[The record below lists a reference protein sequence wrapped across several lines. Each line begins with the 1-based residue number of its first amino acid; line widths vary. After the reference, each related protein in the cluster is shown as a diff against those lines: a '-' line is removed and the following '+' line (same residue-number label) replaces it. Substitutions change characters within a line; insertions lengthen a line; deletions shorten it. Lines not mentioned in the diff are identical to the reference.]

1 MECSTAGTILASLG
15 RRAAAGLVLA
25 LLAAAPTKAQ
35 SLRGSF
41 PTDGGPSPTV
51 PHLRDDVTASVDPR
65 QAVPARGQGVFN
77 TVLIPAS
84 RLTISSRWQ
93 AILDDNPARVF
104 LEGCDK
110 APLTCKT
117 AAVAAFARLD
127 AENEATPLPRLVLV
141 RKANLAVNHAVRYQL
156 DPVTYGLEDYW
167 ATPVETALH
176 GAGDCEDFA
185 IMKMGML
192 AAFGLPLSSMQ
203 VVVLKDTRRNIGH
216 AVLNV
221 RLGETNYILD
231 NLSDQVRTDD
241 QIANYQPFYSVSVN
255 GSWLHGVRRATPV
268 ASLAEP
274 GSIPLMSAEPVAQ
287 LRGTMGR
294 SLSPAAR

>member
-1 MECSTAGTILASLG
+1 MECGTAGAVLASLG
-15 RRAAAGLVLA
+15 RGAAASLVLG
-25 LLAAAPTKAQ
+25 LLATAPSSAQ

-41 PTDGGPSPTV
+41 PTDGQSSPTV
-51 PHLRDDVTASVDPR
+51 PRLRDDTTAAIDPR
-65 QAVPARGQGVFN
+65 QAAPTRGQGVFN
-77 TVLIPAS
+77 TVLIPAA

-93 AILDDNPARVF
+93 AIIDDNPARVF

-110 APLTCKT
+110 APLTCQT
-117 AAVAAFARLD
+117 AAVKAFSRLD
-127 AENEATPLPRLVLV
+127 AENEATPLPRLVLI
-141 RKANLAVNHAVRYQL
+141 RKANLAVNHSVRYQL

-231 NLSDQVRTDD
+231 NLTDQVRSDD
-241 QIANYQPFYSVSVN
+241 QISNYQPFYSVSAH

-268 ASLAEP
+268 AGLAEP
-274 GSIPLMSAEPVAQ
+274 GTISLMSAEPIAQ
-287 LRGTMGR
+287 LRGTIGR
-294 SLSPAAR
+294 SLSPAAQ

>member
-1 MECSTAGTILASLG
+1 MVGSGTGACLAGFGLLLVSCLP
-15 RRAAAGLVLA
+15 AG
-25 LLAAAPTKAQ
+25 AQ
-35 SLRGSF
+35 ALRGSF
-41 PTDGGPSPTV
+41 PTDGGTSPTV
-51 PHLRDDVTASVDPR
+51 PHLRDDTTSTIDPR
-65 QAVPARGQGVFN
+65 QAAPARSQGVFN

-84 RLTISSRWQ
+84 HLTISSRWQ

-110 APLTCKT
+110 APLTCQT
-117 AAVAAFARLD
+117 AAVKAFAKLD
-127 AENEATPLPRLVLV
+127 AENDASPLPRLVLV
-141 RKANLAVNHAVRYQL
+141 RKANLAVNHAIRYQL

-167 ATPVETALH
+167 ATPVETAQH

-203 VVVLKDTRRNIGH
+203 VVVLQDTKRNIGH

-231 NLSDQVRTDD
+231 NLTDQVRPDD
-241 QIANYQPFYSVSVN
+241 QIANYQPFYSVSAA
-255 GSWLHGVRRATPV
+255 GSWLHGVRRAVPV
-268 ASLAEP
+268 AALQEQ
-274 GSIPLMSAEPVAQ
+274 GGIPLMSSDPVAQ
-287 LRGTMGR
+287 LRGTTGR
-294 SLSPAAR
+294 ALAPAAR